1 MTGQTEN
8 AMFSSLVMYSA
19 KDLKKKYGSLSQAR
33 SALGMTARGWQA
45 LADKLNQPTPEAE
58 LRRLKQEVQ
67 QLQQEVA
74 SLKNLGD
81 PVGFWLLDGNF
92 DRSRFTD
99 FAVPEA
105 AFKQESIA
113 NKFYKQLSR
122 KFHPDKGGTASQ
134 MANLNTLYGQILA
147 FVELNNGMGA

>member
-1 MTGQTEN
+1 
-8 AMFSSLVMYSA
+8 MYSA
-19 KDLKKKYGSLSQAR
+19 KSLKKQYGSLSRAKTE
-33 SALGMTARGWQA
+33 LGTAARGWQA

-58 LRRLKQEVQ
+58 LRRLKSEVK
-67 QLQQEVA
+67 QLQHEVA
-74 SLKNLGD
+74 TLKSLSD

-122 KFHPDKGGTASQ
+122 KFHPDKGGTDSQ
-134 MANLNTLYGQILA
+134 MANLNKLHGQILA